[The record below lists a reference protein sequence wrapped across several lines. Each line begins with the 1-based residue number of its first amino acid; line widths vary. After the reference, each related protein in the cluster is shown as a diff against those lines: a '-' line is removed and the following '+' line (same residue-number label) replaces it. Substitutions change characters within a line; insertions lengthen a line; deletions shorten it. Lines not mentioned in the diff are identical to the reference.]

1 MGLSSPIA
9 LNAAFL
15 YEVTMFH
22 PNRPCVIWS
31 SVENRLAS
39 RNGASEE
46 VDEVMAKVR
55 CFVTAAMAEMGCAVN
70 VSSVLC
76 FRAGQRHTID
86 GSVTGH
92 CAARRMHS
100 SSFPWYVSCPPK
112 VSARNRA
119 LIPPRSRSFAS
130 SIQYSRLRLVADL
143 SLGFCAQLGQ
153 SGFQE
158 EEEEEEGISS
168 ILTFHWP
175 GDKCPTVL
183 ISNAFSRM
191 CFWPVRPVEAV
202 PALSP
207 ILSVDLERS
216 CQLLSSLIQLGEE

>member
-1 MGLSSPIA
+1 
-9 LNAAFL
+9 
-15 YEVTMFH
+15 MFH

-153 SGFQE
+153 SGFQRRRRRRRRRRNQLHSYFPLA
-158 EEEEEEGISS
+158 GGQVSHGAHIKCIQQNVFLASPASGSSARAISHFVCRS
-168 ILTFHWP
+168 
-175 GDKCPTVL
+175 G
-183 ISNAFSRM
+183 AF
-191 CFWPVRPVEAV
+191 
-202 PALSP
+202 LSTLELADP
-207 ILSVDLERS
+207 IR
-216 CQLLSSLIQLGEE
+216 